1 MAINASFF
9 LFLLN
14 LLPETMPESQCKVF
28 KWSNL
33 NPFLYVK
40 TSHPQNPVRRELRAA
55 RAAPGAQDQRVSLP
69 GCFVRAGVT

>member
-14 LLPETMPESQCKVF
+14 LLPETMPESQRKVF

-40 TSHPQNPVRRELRAA
+40 TSHP
-55 RAAPGAQDQRVSLP
+55 
-69 GCFVRAGVT
+69 